1 VYSPLAVLGPRLRC
15 RRHPGIMAIWSLMFV
30 IGSLGWVGL
39 LLGIMLG
46 RPWLVY
52 SLETTSV
59 QVVPLVALPYFLVCY
74 LASFELCGGGA
85 YIDGAAFRAV
95 PADPDAASSTPAVLF
110 AALFTQG
117 LMQVYLVHQR
127 AH

>member
-1 VYSPLAVLGPRLRC
+1 
-15 RRHPGIMAIWSLMFV
+15 
-30 IGSLGWVGL
+30 
-39 LLGIMLG
+39 MLG
-46 RPWLVY
+46 RPWLVC

-85 YIDGAAFRAV
+85 YVDGDAFRTI
-95 PADPDAASSTPAVLF
+95 PTDPDAASSTPAVLF

-117 LMQVYLVHQR
+117 LMQVASSISDRLTL
-127 AH
+127 ALTLALTIALALTGP

>member
-1 VYSPLAVLGPRLRC
+1 MAV
-15 RRHPGIMAIWSLMFV
+15 WSLLFV
-30 IGSLGWVGL
+30 VGSLGWVGL

-46 RPWLVY
+46 RPWLVC

-59 QVVPLVALPYFLVCY
+59 QLVPLVALPYFLVCY

-85 YIDGAAFRAV
+85 YVDGDAFRTI

-117 LMQVYLVHQR
+117 LMQVAPR
-127 AH
+127 PSAMG